1 MKRRD
6 RERADRERH
15 ALELHDNVVQGLTAI
30 HWALEAGAYDQ
41 ARELTAAA
49 LAQAQA
55 LIGDLL
61 DEQPEG
67 HTFAP
72 GALRRER
79 AATGR
84 SSGR

>member
-1 MKRRD
+1 MRR
-6 RERADRERH
+6 RKQEQAARERH
-15 ALELHDNVVQGLTAI
+15 ALELHDNVVQNLTAI

-49 LAQAQA
+49 LQQAQA
-55 LIGDLL
+55 MIGELL
-61 DEQPEG
+61 DSEQA
-67 HTFAP
+67 FAP